1 MEMTALKQLANI
13 FSPDGDL
20 QNTAYYALMAETKQP
35 VPWSY
40 EAWDRLVAGLSHRD
54 NHVRAI
60 SSQVLCNL
68 AAKSDPEMRIL
79 RDFPVL
85 LQVTRD
91 ERFVTARHCLQSL
104 WKIGLA
110 GLPQRRMLLGGLELR
125 YNECAAEKNCTLIRF
140 DILQGMRNLFEQVG
154 EQDIRDKA
162 LAWISLEEDL
172 KYRRKYAGV
181 WRVH

>member
-1 MEMTALKQLANI
+1 MEETALQRLADI
-13 FSPDGDL
+13 FSPEGDL
-20 QNTAYYALMAETKQP
+20 QNAAYDALMAETENP
-35 VPWSY
+35 VPWAY
-40 EAWDRLVAGLSHRD
+40 QAWDRLVAGLAHRD

-68 AAKSDPEMRIL
+68 AAKSDPEGRIL
-79 RDFPVL
+79 RDFPAL
-85 LQVTRD
+85 LHVTRD

-110 GLPQRRMLLGGLELR
+110 GDSQRRMLLGGLELR
-125 YNECAAEKNCTLIRF
+125 YNECSAEKNCTLIRF
-140 DILQGMRNLFEQVG
+140 DILQGMRHLFEQVRDD
-154 EQDIRDKA
+154 DIREKA

-181 WRVH
+181 WRIH